1 MRKRNRDPAH
11 LISKEEIMNTYAEKK
26 KSPMLTKKQQ
36 SPQKSSDEMLRSGLS
51 SLHSRPAALSEELG
65 NKIRERC
72 GINPASVKVYRD
84 DGLSGLGQKAYAKG
98 AEIHLSGGVST
109 SGEEGQRVVLHEAA
123 HIAQQ
128 GSRSVAGAVND
139 DPALEQQ
146 ADRVAAGE
154 VMQGSF
160 SVPVNSENAPVQ
172 GWAPWDK
179 AKKKFAEKK
188 ERDAKRTAAFAEGT
202 SLGNKHL
209 DRLVAANDWVRDKM
223 DDFRDFRSGVKEK
236 IADKYHG
243 SKFESGVNKT
253 KGWFKGVGSGIAG
266 MAKSAGNWVKDKAT
280 DAGTA
285 IKGSKLGQWVSR
297 KKEERAKKKAE
308 EALKP
313 KEPGK
318 FSKFMTGAKN
328 WVSDKAKSAGGWIS
342 DKAKAAGSAIK
353 GSKLGQWVSRK
364 KEERAKKKA
373 AEAQKEPGWFKKT
386 AAAAGEKIKSGAGWV
401 KDKAVKGGTWV
412 KNKAVKAGKWLS
424 KKKDDISDW
433 IEEKKQAY
441 ADHDDQRY
449 LKRLVRKGGA
459 SALNAIALA
468 DQDLKHG
475 EYSGNV
481 KHRAEALRDYDE
493 EKRQFMTDE
502 ESKAAKAAKKAE
514 PLSAGK
520 VLDVV
525 GDNVDVVGS
534 VMSAHDARK
543 RGNSQQAALDSMD
556 AINSGMGYVT
566 KGLSS
571 LDLPGLSAVGDV
583 AEMGTTI
590 GKLGIHS
597 YQKHKLNGVDEAG
610 QTAGVDE
617 ADQKYMRIAHS
628 GYGNTLD
635 QEIRSGVGDVA
646 KYGISALG
654 SGLSAVTGGV
664 SSTVAKGLN
673 KAVDLGVSH
682 MNSSAR
688 EKTDS
693 EIGYEDIFGSVD
705 AAKKFKSKH
714 SIDKNTMEILMR
726 RNTGSRSMSDL
737 ADRSRYEAA
746 RVNHQ
751 YLAREGDNGAKK
763 MMAAFGEK
771 NFEQTPLSM
780 IDEKIGQSHSLKELN
795 KRRRLAY

>member
-1 MRKRNRDPAH
+1 
-11 LISKEEIMNTYAEKK
+11 MNTYAEKK

-109 SGEEGQRVVLHEAA
+109 SGEDGQRVILHEAA

-139 DPALEQQ
+139 APALEQQ

-328 WVSDKAKSAGGWIS
+328 WVSDKAKSAGT
-342 DKAKAAGSAIK
+342 AIK
-353 GSKLGQWVSRK
+353 ESKLGQWVSRK

-520 VLDVV
+520 VLDAV

-795 KRRRLAY
+795 RRRRLAY

>member
-1 MRKRNRDPAH
+1 
-11 LISKEEIMNTYAEKK
+11 MNTYAEKK

-109 SGEEGQRVVLHEAA
+109 SGEEGQRVILHEAA

-520 VLDVV
+520 VLDAV

-635 QEIRSGVGDVA
+635 QDIRSGVGDVA

>member
-1 MRKRNRDPAH
+1 
-11 LISKEEIMNTYAEKK
+11 MNTYAEKK

-412 KNKAVKAGKWLS
+412 KNKAVKAGKWIS

-459 SALNAIALA
+459 SVLNSIALA

-520 VLDVV
+520 VLDAV

-635 QEIRSGVGDVA
+635 QDIRSGVGDVA

-751 YLAREGDNGAKK
+751 YLAKEGDNGAKK

-795 KRRRLAY
+795 RRRRLAY

>member
-1 MRKRNRDPAH
+1 
-11 LISKEEIMNTYAEKK
+11 MNTYAEKK

-109 SGEEGQRVVLHEAA
+109 SGEDGQRVILHEAA

-328 WVSDKAKSAGGWIS
+328 WVSDKAKSAG
-342 DKAKAAGSAIK
+342 SAIK
-353 GSKLGQWVSRK
+353 ESKLGQWVSRK

-401 KDKAVKGGTWV
+401 K
-412 KNKAVKAGKWLS
+412 NKAVKAGKWIS

-520 VLDVV
+520 VLDAV

-664 SSTVAKGLN
+664 SSTVAAGLN

>member
-1 MRKRNRDPAH
+1 
-11 LISKEEIMNTYAEKK
+11 
-26 KSPMLTKKQQ
+26 MLTKKQQ

-109 SGEEGQRVVLHEAA
+109 SGEDGQRVILHEAA

-328 WVSDKAKSAGGWIS
+328 WVSDKAKSAGT
-342 DKAKAAGSAIK
+342 AIK
-353 GSKLGQWVSRK
+353 ESKLGQWVSRK

-520 VLDVV
+520 VLDAV

-635 QEIRSGVGDVA
+635 QDIRSGVGDVA

-795 KRRRLAY
+795 RRRRLAY

>member
-1 MRKRNRDPAH
+1 
-11 LISKEEIMNTYAEKK
+11 MNTYAEKK

-109 SGEEGQRVVLHEAA
+109 SGEDGQRVILHEAA

-160 SVPVNSENAPVQ
+160 SVPMNSENAPVQ

-328 WVSDKAKSAGGWIS
+328 WVSDKAKSAGT
-342 DKAKAAGSAIK
+342 AIK
-353 GSKLGQWVSRK
+353 ESKLGQWVSRK

-412 KNKAVKAGKWLS
+412 KNKAVKAGKWIS

-459 SALNAIALA
+459 SVLNSIALA

-475 EYSGNV
+475 EHSGNV

-520 VLDVV
+520 VLDAV

-635 QEIRSGVGDVA
+635 QDIRSGVGDVA

-693 EIGYEDIFGSVD
+693 EIGYEDIFGSVE

-795 KRRRLAY
+795 RRRRLAY

>member
-1 MRKRNRDPAH
+1 
-11 LISKEEIMNTYAEKK
+11 MNTYVEKK
-26 KSPMLTKKQQ
+26 KSPMLTKKQ

-109 SGEEGQRVVLHEAA
+109 SGEEGQRVILHEAA

-160 SVPVNSENAPVQ
+160 SVPMNSENAPVQ

-328 WVSDKAKSAGGWIS
+328 WVSDKAKSAGTV
-342 DKAKAAGSAIK
+342 IK
-353 GSKLGQWVSRK
+353 ESKLGQWVSRK

-459 SALNAIALA
+459 SVLNSIALA

-520 VLDVV
+520 VLDAV

-635 QEIRSGVGDVA
+635 QDIRSGVGDVA

-795 KRRRLAY
+795 RRRRLAY

>member
-1 MRKRNRDPAH
+1 
-11 LISKEEIMNTYAEKK
+11 MNTYAEKK

-72 GINPASVKVYRD
+72 GIKPASVKVYRD

-412 KNKAVKAGKWLS
+412 KNKAVKAGKWIS

-459 SALNAIALA
+459 SVLNSIALA

-520 VLDVV
+520 VLDAV

-635 QEIRSGVGDVA
+635 QDIRSGVGDVA

-693 EIGYEDIFGSVD
+693 DIGYEDIFGSVD

>member
-1 MRKRNRDPAH
+1 
-11 LISKEEIMNTYAEKK
+11 MNTYAEKK
-26 KSPMLTKKQQ
+26 KSPAPAKKQR

-84 DGLSGLGQKAYAKG
+84 DGLSVLGQKAYEKG
-98 AEIHLSGGVST
+98 AEIHLSGWVST

-160 SVPVNSENAPVQ
+160 SVPVNSESAPVQ

-209 DRLVAANDWVRDKM
+209 DRLVAANDWLRDTL
-223 DDFRDFRSGVKEK
+223 DDFHDFRSGVKEK

-266 MAKSAGNWVKDKAT
+266 MAKSAGNWVRDKAT

-285 IKGSKLGQWVSR
+285 IKGSRLGQWVSR

-328 WVSDKAKSAGGWIS
+328 WESDKAKLAGGWIS
-342 DKAKAAGSAIK
+342 DKAKAAGTAIK

-543 RGNSQQAALDSMD
+543 RGNGQQAALDSMD

-566 KGLSS
+566 TALKNV
-571 LDLPGLSAVGDV
+571 DLPGLSAVGDV

-597 YQKHKLNGVDEAG
+597 YQKHKLNGVDEAA
-610 QTAGVDE
+610 QNAGVDE

-682 MNSSAR
+682 LNSSAR

-693 EIGYEDIFGSVD
+693 DIGYEDIFGSVE

-714 SIDKNTMEILMR
+714 SIDKSTMEILMK

-780 IDEKIGQSHSLKELN
+780 IDEKIGQSHTLKELN

>member
-1 MRKRNRDPAH
+1 
-11 LISKEEIMNTYAEKK
+11 MNTYVEKK

-109 SGEEGQRVVLHEAA
+109 SGEEGQRVILHEAA
-123 HIAQQ
+123 HVAQQ

-693 EIGYEDIFGSVD
+693 EIGYIDTFGSVD

-714 SIDKNTMEILMR
+714 GIDKNTMEILMK

-751 YLAREGDNGAKK
+751 YLAKEGDNGAKK

-795 KRRRLAY
+795 RRRRLAY

>member
-1 MRKRNRDPAH
+1 
-11 LISKEEIMNTYAEKK
+11 MNTYAEKK

-109 SGEEGQRVVLHEAA
+109 SGEDGQRVILHEAA

-139 DPALEQQ
+139 APALEQQ

-266 MAKSAGNWVKDKAT
+266 IAKSAGNWVKDKAT

-328 WVSDKAKSAGGWIS
+328 WVSDKAKSAGT
-342 DKAKAAGSAIK
+342 AIK

-412 KNKAVKAGKWLS
+412 KNKAVKAGKWIS

-520 VLDVV
+520 VLDAV

-751 YLAREGDNGAKK
+751 YLAKEGDNGAKK

-795 KRRRLAY
+795 RRRRLAY

>member
-1 MRKRNRDPAH
+1 
-11 LISKEEIMNTYAEKK
+11 MNTYAEKK

-297 KKEERAKKKAE
+297 KKEERAKKKA
-308 EALKP
+308 
-313 KEPGK
+313 
-318 FSKFMTGAKN
+318 
-328 WVSDKAKSAGGWIS
+328 
-342 DKAKAAGSAIK
+342 
-353 GSKLGQWVSRK
+353 
-364 KEERAKKKA
+364 

-520 VLDVV
+520 VLDAV

-664 SSTVAKGLN
+664 SSTVAAGLN

-795 KRRRLAY
+795 RRRRLAY

>member
-1 MRKRNRDPAH
+1 
-11 LISKEEIMNTYAEKK
+11 MNTYAEKK

-109 SGEEGQRVVLHEAA
+109 SGEDGQRVILHEAA

-328 WVSDKAKSAGGWIS
+328 WVSDKAKSAGT
-342 DKAKAAGSAIK
+342 AIK
-353 GSKLGQWVSRK
+353 ESKLGQWVSRK

-412 KNKAVKAGKWLS
+412 KNKAVKAGKWIS

-459 SALNAIALA
+459 SVLNSIALA

-520 VLDVV
+520 VLDAV

-693 EIGYEDIFGSVD
+693 DIGYEDIFGSVD

-751 YLAREGDNGAKK
+751 YLAREGDNGAEEDD
-763 MMAAFGEK
+763 G
-771 NFEQTPLSM
+771 
-780 IDEKIGQSHSLKELN
+780 GV
-795 KRRRLAY
+795 RREEFRADSAEHDR

>member
-1 MRKRNRDPAH
+1 
-11 LISKEEIMNTYAEKK
+11 MNTYAEKK

-109 SGEEGQRVVLHEAA
+109 SGEEGQRVILHEAA

-328 WVSDKAKSAGGWIS
+328 WVSDKAKSAGT
-342 DKAKAAGSAIK
+342 AIK
-353 GSKLGQWVSRK
+353 ESKLGQWVSRK

-459 SALNAIALA
+459 SVLNSIALA

-520 VLDVV
+520 VLDAV

-635 QEIRSGVGDVA
+635 QDIRSGVGDVA

-795 KRRRLAY
+795 RRRRLAY

>member
-1 MRKRNRDPAH
+1 
-11 LISKEEIMNTYAEKK
+11 MNTYAEKK

-109 SGEEGQRVVLHEAA
+109 SGEDGQRVILHEAA

-297 KKEERAKKKAE
+297 KKEERAKKKAA

-328 WVSDKAKSAGGWIS
+328 WVSDKAKSAGT
-342 DKAKAAGSAIK
+342 AIK
-353 GSKLGQWVSRK
+353 ESKLGQWVSRK

-412 KNKAVKAGKWLS
+412 KNKAVKAGKWIS

-459 SALNAIALA
+459 SVLNSIALA

-520 VLDVV
+520 VLDAV

-693 EIGYEDIFGSVD
+693 DIGYEDIFGSVD

-795 KRRRLAY
+795 RRRRLAY

>member
-1 MRKRNRDPAH
+1 
-11 LISKEEIMNTYAEKK
+11 MNTYAEKK

-109 SGEEGQRVVLHEAA
+109 SGEDGQRVILHEAA

-328 WVSDKAKSAGGWIS
+328 WVSDKAKSAG
-342 DKAKAAGSAIK
+342 SAIK
-353 GSKLGQWVSRK
+353 ESKLGQWVSRK

-459 SALNAIALA
+459 SVLNSIALA

-475 EYSGNV
+475 EHSGNV

-520 VLDVV
+520 VLDAV

>member
-109 SGEEGQRVVLHEAA
+109 SGEDGQRVILHEAA

-139 DPALEQQ
+139 APALEQQ

-328 WVSDKAKSAGGWIS
+328 WVSDKAKSAGT
-342 DKAKAAGSAIK
+342 AIK
-353 GSKLGQWVSRK
+353 ESKLGQWVSRK

-412 KNKAVKAGKWLS
+412 KNKAVKAGKWIS

-520 VLDVV
+520 VLDAV

-751 YLAREGDNGAKK
+751 YLAKEGDNGAKK

-795 KRRRLAY
+795 RRRRLAY

>member
-1 MRKRNRDPAH
+1 
-11 LISKEEIMNTYAEKK
+11 MNTYAEKK

-520 VLDVV
+520 VLDAV

-617 ADQKYMRIAHS
+617 ADQKNMRIAHS

-635 QEIRSGVGDVA
+635 QDIRSGVGDVA

-795 KRRRLAY
+795 RRRRLAY

>member
-1 MRKRNRDPAH
+1 
-11 LISKEEIMNTYAEKK
+11 MNTYAEKK

-109 SGEEGQRVVLHEAA
+109 SGEEGQRVILHEAA

-328 WVSDKAKSAGGWIS
+328 WVSDKAKSAGT
-342 DKAKAAGSAIK
+342 AIK
-353 GSKLGQWVSRK
+353 ESKLGQWVSRK

-412 KNKAVKAGKWLS
+412 KNKAVKAGKWIS

-459 SALNAIALA
+459 SVLNSIALA

-520 VLDVV
+520 VLDAV

-635 QEIRSGVGDVA
+635 QDIRSGVGDVA

-795 KRRRLAY
+795 RRRRLAY

>member
-1 MRKRNRDPAH
+1 
-11 LISKEEIMNTYAEKK
+11 MNTYAEKK

-65 NKIRERC
+65 NNIRERC

-160 SVPVNSENAPVQ
+160 SVPMNSENAPVQ

-328 WVSDKAKSAGGWIS
+328 WVSDKAKSAGT
-342 DKAKAAGSAIK
+342 AIK
-353 GSKLGQWVSRK
+353 ESKLGQWVSRK

-520 VLDVV
+520 VLDAV

-635 QEIRSGVGDVA
+635 QDIRSGVGDVA

-780 IDEKIGQSHSLKELN
+780 IDEKIGQSHSFKELN
-795 KRRRLAY
+795 RRRRLAY

>member
-1 MRKRNRDPAH
+1 
-11 LISKEEIMNTYAEKK
+11 MNTYAEKK

-36 SPQKSSDEMLRSGLS
+36 SPQKSSDEMLRSELS

-109 SGEEGQRVVLHEAA
+109 SGEEGQRVILHEAA

-328 WVSDKAKSAGGWIS
+328 WVSDKAKSAGT
-342 DKAKAAGSAIK
+342 AIK
-353 GSKLGQWVSRK
+353 ESKLGQWVSRK

-412 KNKAVKAGKWLS
+412 KNKAVKAGKWIS

-520 VLDVV
+520 VLDAV

-635 QEIRSGVGDVA
+635 QDIRSGVGDVA

-795 KRRRLAY
+795 RRRRLAY

>member
-1 MRKRNRDPAH
+1 
-11 LISKEEIMNTYAEKK
+11 MNTYAEKK

-109 SGEEGQRVVLHEAA
+109 SGEDGQRVILHEAA

-160 SVPVNSENAPVQ
+160 SVPMNSENAPVQ

-328 WVSDKAKSAGGWIS
+328 WVSDKAKSAGT
-342 DKAKAAGSAIK
+342 AIK

-520 VLDVV
+520 VLDAV

-664 SSTVAKGLN
+664 SSTVAAGLN

-693 EIGYEDIFGSVD
+693 DIGYEDIFGSVD

-795 KRRRLAY
+795 RRRRLAY

>member
-1 MRKRNRDPAH
+1 
-11 LISKEEIMNTYAEKK
+11 MNTYAEKK

-36 SPQKSSDEMLRSGLS
+36 SPQKSSDEMLRSELS

-109 SGEEGQRVVLHEAA
+109 SGEEGQRVILHEAA

-160 SVPVNSENAPVQ
+160 SVPMNSENAPVQ

-328 WVSDKAKSAGGWIS
+328 WVSDKAKSAGT
-342 DKAKAAGSAIK
+342 AIK
-353 GSKLGQWVSRK
+353 ESKLGQWVSRK

-520 VLDVV
+520 VLDAV

-693 EIGYEDIFGSVD
+693 DIGYEDIFGSVD

-795 KRRRLAY
+795 RRRRLAY

>member
-1 MRKRNRDPAH
+1 
-11 LISKEEIMNTYAEKK
+11 MNTYAEKK

-109 SGEEGQRVVLHEAA
+109 SGEDGQRVILHEAA

-318 FSKFMTGAKN
+318 FSKFMTSAKN
-328 WVSDKAKSAGGWIS
+328 WVSDKAKSAGT
-342 DKAKAAGSAIK
+342 AIK
-353 GSKLGQWVSRK
+353 ESKLGQWVSRK

-520 VLDVV
+520 VLDAV

-795 KRRRLAY
+795 RRRRLAY

>member
-1 MRKRNRDPAH
+1 
-11 LISKEEIMNTYAEKK
+11 MNTYVEKK
-26 KSPMLTKKQQ
+26 KSPMLTKKQ

-109 SGEEGQRVVLHEAA
+109 SGEEGQRVILHEAA

-160 SVPVNSENAPVQ
+160 SVPMNSENAPVQ

-328 WVSDKAKSAGGWIS
+328 WVSDKAKSAGT
-342 DKAKAAGSAIK
+342 AIK
-353 GSKLGQWVSRK
+353 ESKLGQWVSRK

-520 VLDVV
+520 VLDAV

-635 QEIRSGVGDVA
+635 QDIRSGVGDVA

-726 RNTGSRSMSDL
+726 RNTGSHSMSDL

>member
-1 MRKRNRDPAH
+1 
-11 LISKEEIMNTYAEKK
+11 MNTYAEKK

-520 VLDVV
+520 VLDAV

-795 KRRRLAY
+795 RRRRLAY

>member
-1 MRKRNRDPAH
+1 
-11 LISKEEIMNTYAEKK
+11 MNTYAEKK

-109 SGEEGQRVVLHEAA
+109 SGEDGQRVILHEAA

-160 SVPVNSENAPVQ
+160 SVPMNSENAPVQ

-266 MAKSAGNWVKDKAT
+266 IAKSAGNWVKDKAT

-328 WVSDKAKSAGGWIS
+328 WVSDKAKSAGT
-342 DKAKAAGSAIK
+342 AIK
-353 GSKLGQWVSRK
+353 ESKLGQWVSRK

-520 VLDVV
+520 VLDAV

-635 QEIRSGVGDVA
+635 QDIRSGVGDVA

-664 SSTVAKGLN
+664 SSTVAKSLN

-795 KRRRLAY
+795 RRRRLAY

>member
-1 MRKRNRDPAH
+1 
-11 LISKEEIMNTYAEKK
+11 MNTYAEKK

-412 KNKAVKAGKWLS
+412 KNKAVKAGKWIS

-520 VLDVV
+520 VLDAV

-795 KRRRLAY
+795 RRRRLAY

>member
-1 MRKRNRDPAH
+1 
-11 LISKEEIMNTYAEKK
+11 MNTYAEKK

-297 KKEERAKKKAE
+297 KKEDRAKKKAE

-328 WVSDKAKSAGGWIS
+328 WVSDKAKSAGT
-342 DKAKAAGSAIK
+342 AIK
-353 GSKLGQWVSRK
+353 ESKLGQWVSRK

-481 KHRAEALRDYDE
+481 KHRAEALQDYDE

-520 VLDVV
+520 VLDAV

-693 EIGYEDIFGSVD
+693 DIGYEDIFGSVD

>member
-1 MRKRNRDPAH
+1 
-11 LISKEEIMNTYAEKK
+11 MNTYAEKK

-109 SGEEGQRVVLHEAA
+109 SGEDGQRVILHEAA

-160 SVPVNSENAPVQ
+160 SVPMNSENAPVQ

-328 WVSDKAKSAGGWIS
+328 WVSDKAKSAGT
-342 DKAKAAGSAIK
+342 AIK
-353 GSKLGQWVSRK
+353 ESKLGQWVSRK

-520 VLDVV
+520 VLDAV

-693 EIGYEDIFGSVD
+693 EIGYEDIFGSVE

-795 KRRRLAY
+795 RRRRLAY

>member
-1 MRKRNRDPAH
+1 
-11 LISKEEIMNTYAEKK
+11 MNTYAEKK

-109 SGEEGQRVVLHEAA
+109 SGEDGQRVILHEAA

-223 DDFRDFRSGVKEK
+223 DDFRDFRSEVKEK

-266 MAKSAGNWVKDKAT
+266 MAKSAGNWVRDKAT

-328 WVSDKAKSAGGWIS
+328 WVSDKAKSAG
-342 DKAKAAGSAIK
+342 SAIK
-353 GSKLGQWVSRK
+353 ESKLGQWVSRK

-424 KKKDDISDW
+424 KKKGDISDW

-459 SALNAIALA
+459 SVLNSIALA

-475 EYSGNV
+475 EHSGNV

-520 VLDVV
+520 VLDAV

-635 QEIRSGVGDVA
+635 QDIRSGVGDVA

-693 EIGYEDIFGSVD
+693 EIGYEDIFGSVE

-795 KRRRLAY
+795 RRRRLAY

>member
-1 MRKRNRDPAH
+1 
-11 LISKEEIMNTYAEKK
+11 MNTYAEKK

-109 SGEEGQRVVLHEAA
+109 SGEDGQRVILHEAA

-412 KNKAVKAGKWLS
+412 KNKAVKAGKWIS

-459 SALNAIALA
+459 SVLNSIALA

-520 VLDVV
+520 VLDAV

-635 QEIRSGVGDVA
+635 QDIRSGVGDVA

-693 EIGYEDIFGSVD
+693 EIGYEDIFGSVE

-795 KRRRLAY
+795 RRRRLAY

>member
-1 MRKRNRDPAH
+1 
-11 LISKEEIMNTYAEKK
+11 MNTYAEKK

-139 DPALEQQ
+139 NPALEQQ

-280 DAGTA
+280 DAGT
-285 IKGSKLGQWVSR
+285 
-297 KKEERAKKKAE
+297 
-308 EALKP
+308 
-313 KEPGK
+313 
-318 FSKFMTGAKN
+318 
-328 WVSDKAKSAGGWIS
+328 
-342 DKAKAAGSAIK
+342 AIK

-520 VLDVV
+520 VLDAV

-635 QEIRSGVGDVA
+635 QDIRSGVGDVA

-795 KRRRLAY
+795 RRRRLAY

>member
-1 MRKRNRDPAH
+1 
-11 LISKEEIMNTYAEKK
+11 MNTYVEKK
-26 KSPMLTKKQQ
+26 KSPMLTKKQ

-109 SGEEGQRVVLHEAA
+109 SGEEGQRVILHEAA

-328 WVSDKAKSAGGWIS
+328 WVSDKAKSAGT
-342 DKAKAAGSAIK
+342 AIK
-353 GSKLGQWVSRK
+353 ESKLGQWVSRK

-520 VLDVV
+520 VLDAV

-751 YLAREGDNGAKK
+751 YLAKEGDNGAKK

-795 KRRRLAY
+795 RRRRLAY

>member
-1 MRKRNRDPAH
+1 
-11 LISKEEIMNTYAEKK
+11 MNTYAEKK

-109 SGEEGQRVVLHEAA
+109 SGEDGQRVILHEAA

-412 KNKAVKAGKWLS
+412 KNKAVKAGKWIS

-433 IEEKKQAY
+433 IEEKKQVY

-459 SALNAIALA
+459 SVLNSIALA

-520 VLDVV
+520 VLDAV

-693 EIGYEDIFGSVD
+693 DIGYEDIFGSVD

>member
-1 MRKRNRDPAH
+1 
-11 LISKEEIMNTYAEKK
+11 MNTYAEKK

-109 SGEEGQRVVLHEAA
+109 SGEDGQRVILHEAA

-328 WVSDKAKSAGGWIS
+328 WVSDKAKSAGT
-342 DKAKAAGSAIK
+342 AIK
-353 GSKLGQWVSRK
+353 ESKLGQWVSRK

-459 SALNAIALA
+459 SVLNSIALA

-520 VLDVV
+520 VLDAV

-635 QEIRSGVGDVA
+635 QDIRSGVGDVA

-693 EIGYEDIFGSVD
+693 EIGYIDTFGSVE

-714 SIDKNTMEILMR
+714 GIDKNTMEILMR
-726 RNTGSRSMSDL
+726 RNTGSRSMRDL

-795 KRRRLAY
+795 RRRRLAY

>member
-1 MRKRNRDPAH
+1 
-11 LISKEEIMNTYAEKK
+11 MNTYAEKK
-26 KSPMLTKKQQ
+26 KSPMMTKKQQ

-109 SGEEGQRVVLHEAA
+109 SGEDGQRVILHEAA

-139 DPALEQQ
+139 APALEQQ

-328 WVSDKAKSAGGWIS
+328 WVSDKAKSAGT
-342 DKAKAAGSAIK
+342 AIK
-353 GSKLGQWVSRK
+353 ESKLGQWVSRK

-412 KNKAVKAGKWLS
+412 KNKAVKAGKWIS

-520 VLDVV
+520 VLDAV

-635 QEIRSGVGDVA
+635 QDIRSGVGDVA

-751 YLAREGDNGAKK
+751 YLAKEGDNGAKK

-795 KRRRLAY
+795 RRRRLAY

>member
-1 MRKRNRDPAH
+1 
-11 LISKEEIMNTYAEKK
+11 MNTYAEKK

-109 SGEEGQRVVLHEAA
+109 SGEDGQRVILHEAA

-160 SVPVNSENAPVQ
+160 SVPMNSENAPVQ

-520 VLDVV
+520 VLDAV

-635 QEIRSGVGDVA
+635 QDIRSGVGDVA

>member
-1 MRKRNRDPAH
+1 
-11 LISKEEIMNTYAEKK
+11 MNTYAEKK

-36 SPQKSSDEMLRSGLS
+36 SPQKSSDEMLRSELS

-109 SGEEGQRVVLHEAA
+109 SGEEGQRVILHEAA

-160 SVPVNSENAPVQ
+160 SVPMNSENAPVQ

-280 DAGTA
+280 DAGT
-285 IKGSKLGQWVSR
+285 
-297 KKEERAKKKAE
+297 
-308 EALKP
+308 
-313 KEPGK
+313 
-318 FSKFMTGAKN
+318 
-328 WVSDKAKSAGGWIS
+328 
-342 DKAKAAGSAIK
+342 AIK

-520 VLDVV
+520 VLDAV

-635 QEIRSGVGDVA
+635 QDIRSGVGDVA

-795 KRRRLAY
+795 RRRRLAY

>member
-1 MRKRNRDPAH
+1 
-11 LISKEEIMNTYAEKK
+11 MNTYAEKK

-109 SGEEGQRVVLHEAA
+109 SGEDGQRVILHEAA

-459 SALNAIALA
+459 SALNAIAMA

-751 YLAREGDNGAKK
+751 YLAKEGDNGAKK

-795 KRRRLAY
+795 RRRRLAY